1 MAKDLSALLGTIQ
14 KELGGAIDVTPM
26 GELETPYADRMPFGI
41 FDMDAAL
48 KGGLPRGTLCQLFG
62 PDGVGKNLLA
72 YMLMARAQER
82 WGDDVNI
89 LYMSFGYAADTPFM
103 RKCGVRIAY
112 SDSELQQAGI
122 DPATATDLQ
131 RGRTVGNVL
140 TFGIT
145 DKDLAAEQP
154 AEALLTAAIRSV
166 ESCDIHLV
174 VIDEM
179 ASGETGDDVKKGLHE
194 TVKMATWASL
204 VTQFSRKLYTALR
217 KKDAE
222 GHPNS
227 TALLAL
233 QPVRANMDAY
243 SAKFR
248 PHNIPSGHALKH
260 LKAIDVHL
268 SMAGFLT
275 EGSDREKVGKK
286 VKWKIDKGKFG
297 LSEGAEGEFEFRFFG
312 PGGTGGI
319 DQVELLADTAAAW
332 GTILRRGANYY
343 FLDYD
348 NAVKGRDAML
358 AYLRDQ
364 DELRAELSEATMHA
378 ACTSTPYAR
387 QGGA

>member
-1 MAKDLSALLGTIQ
+1 MAKDLSGLLGKIQ

-26 GELETPYADRMPFGI
+26 GELETPYADRLAFGLV
-41 FDMDAAL
+41 DLDAAL

-62 PDGVGKNLLA
+62 PDGVGKNMLA
-72 YMLMARAQER
+72 YMLMAQAQER
-82 WGDDVNI
+82 FGDDVNI
-89 LYMSFGYAADTPFM
+89 LYMSFGYAADAGFM
-103 RKCGVRIAY
+103 RKCGVKIAH
-112 SDSELQQAGI
+112 SDSELRQAGI
-122 DPATATDLQ
+122 DPTTATSLQ
-131 RGRTVGNVL
+131 HGATVGNVL

-166 ESCDIHLV
+166 ESCDMHLV
-174 VIDEM
+174 IIDEM

-217 KKDAE
+217 KKDEE
-222 GHPNS
+222 GHPNA
-227 TALLAL
+227 TTLLAL

-260 LKAIDVHL
+260 LKAIDIHL
-268 SMAGFLT
+268 SPAGFIT

-297 LSEGAEGEFEFRFFG
+297 LSEGAEGDFEFRFFG
-312 PGGTGGI
+312 PNGTGGI

-343 FLDYD
+343 ILDYD
-348 NAVKGRDAML
+348 NPVKGRDEML
-358 AYLRDQ
+358 KYLREQ
-364 DELRAELSEATMHA
+364 DGIREELRVATLHA
-378 ACTSTPYAR
+378 ACTDTPYAR
-387 QGGA
+387 A